1 MSLDVLLAYPRPAE
15 ESPAA
20 YTPLSILFPG
30 AMFEAEGKSVAYWD
44 ERFDSQEEF
53 DGLARD
59 AVEVGVSAFT
69 GTQAGRAARLLQRAK
84 LLNPRVVGAVGGHHV
99 RILPEQVLA
108 EPFVDK
114 IYATPPYGEDLFP
127 WGPQYVKHF
136 ARTDTQY
143 FTSRGCPYAC
153 SFCALRSP
161 WVPRAAQTVER
172 ELKTIH
178 DAVGFKEISFS
189 DPNIA
194 TGVWRGD
201 DGTMQRMDRVERIK
215 AIGNITRSLGVR
227 WDGNMRSPYLTP
239 AMVDALVESQCYSLE
254 IGCES
259 GDDWFLRHV
268 IRKGHG
274 VDSIR
279 NACRVMKGSGISLI
293 YSFITGMPRE
303 TPAQRARTFDL
314 IDEIAAEDPLARISI
329 YQFSPYPGS
338 PMYDEAVAGVEGF
351 PKFDPPTTMEGWGA
365 LRLMRT
371 AAYWVTGLT
380 FRRDNL
386 VKNFPTPEEM
396 EKIQPYVDL
405 ALRRWKDRDVD
416 NFPVDEVEAIVSQQV
431 SRRHMGMGL
440 RAEGF
445 VA

>member
-1 MSLDVLLAYPRPAE
+1 MSLDILLAYPRPAE

-53 DGLARD
+53 DALAKE
-59 AVEVGVSAFT
+59 AGEVGVSAFT

-84 LLNPRVVGAVGGHHV
+84 RLNPRVIGAVGGHHA
-99 RILPEQVLA
+99 RILPDQVGA
-108 EPFVDK
+108 EWFVDRV
-114 IYATPPYGEDLFP
+114 YQSPPYGEDLFP
-127 WGPQYVKHF
+127 WGPHVVKHF
-136 ARTDTQY
+136 ARTDAQY

-178 DAVGFKEISFS
+178 DAVGFTEISFS

-194 TGVWRGD
+194 TGVWRGE
-201 DGTMQRMDRVERIK
+201 DGTMQRVDRVERIR
-215 AIGNITRSLGVR
+215 AIGQITRSLGVR
-227 WDGNMRSPYLTP
+227 WDGNMRSPYLSP
-239 AMVDALVESQCYSLE
+239 PMVEALVESNCYSLE

-259 GDDWFLRHV
+259 GDDWFLKHV

-279 NACRVMKGSGISLI
+279 NACRVMKGSGISMI

-303 TPAQRARTFDL
+303 TPEQRRATFDL
-314 IDEIAAEDPLARISI
+314 IDWIADNDPLARVSI
-329 YQFSPYPGS
+329 YQFAPYPGS
-338 PMYDEAVAGVEGF
+338 PMYDDAVAGVDGYPTF
-351 PKFDPPTTMEGWGA
+351 TPPTTMEGWGA

-371 AAYWVTGLT
+371 AAYWVTGLC
-380 FRRDNL
+380 FRLDNTR
-386 VKNFPTPEEM
+386 KNFPGDEWALIE
-396 EKIQPYVDL
+396 PYVAL
-405 ALRRWKDRDVD
+405 ARARWKSREVD
-416 NFPVDEVEAIVSQQV
+416 DFPVAEVEALVERQV
-431 SRRHMGMGL
+431 RKRHLGMGA

-445 VA
+445 A